1 MTQPTASPI
10 TDHRSRTTALVTATE
25 MRAIEAQAAERGEIS
40 AVLMDRAARRIAEI
54 VAARVMPPAD
64 RRATVLVLVG
74 PGNNGGDG
82 LWAAH
87 YLRQMGWNAV
97 CYLWRRAAHPDPALA
112 AAVESGAR
120 ILHHATQTE
129 RQELTPLLL
138 GADAVLDALLGFGL
152 TRDLTADGAALIAQ
166 VRAAVAERA
175 AMALP
180 LPVFAVD
187 VPTGIDSDSGA
198 VRGTA
203 LPAAVTITLGVAKRG
218 LFQFPG
224 AVYAGAILLG
234 DIGVADLTDLIQT
247 TETTADSVR
256 ALLPARPADSNKGTF
271 GSVLIVAGSLNYVGA
286 GVLAVRGALRS
297 GVGLATLAT
306 PFELLPMV
314 AAHLIEC
321 TFHPLPSDMGALI
334 DRSAAEVFKALG
346 KRDYQALLVG
356 NGLGQEKET
365 LAFLRDLLKL
375 PAEGKVGVH
384 PSGARSV
391 GFGGHGPGPTAA
403 AAGRGE
409 RSVGFGG
416 RRDAAPAADP
426 AADSAKEGKEGKDGL
441 LPPLVLDA
449 DGLNL
454 LAQIDGWAL
463 HLPADSILT
472 PHPGEMAR
480 LLGGEASAATVQ
492 ADRVGTAQRAAADWG
507 TVVVLKGARTVIAA
521 PDGRVAINPAATPA
535 LATAGTGDVLAG
547 VIAGLRAQGLTAFDA
562 AVVGVYLHGR
572 AGELVAEELGDAGA
586 LAGDIA
592 DALPYALHDLRL
604 MAG

>member
-1 MTQPTASPI
+1 MFQSHNPPTAHGSQP
-10 TDHRSRTTALVTATE
+10 TALVTAAE
-25 MRAIEAQAAERGEIS
+25 MRAIEARAAARGETS

-54 VAARVMPPAD
+54 VAAQVALPAD
-64 RRATVLVLVG
+64 RAATVLVLVG

-82 LWAAH
+82 LWAAQ
-87 YLRQMGWNAV
+87 YLRHAGWTAV
-97 CYLWRRAAHPDPALA
+97 CYLWQQRAQPDPALA

-120 ILHHATQTE
+120 ILHHATPAD
-129 RQELTPLLL
+129 RQELPALLL

-152 TRDLTADGAALIAQ
+152 TRNITDDGAALIAQ
-166 VRAAVAERA
+166 VQAAVVERA

-203 LPAAVTITLGVAKRG
+203 LPAAVTITLGAAKRG

-224 AVYAGAILLG
+224 AAYAGAILLG
-234 DIGVADLTDLIQT
+234 DIGVADLTDSIQT
-247 TETTADSVR
+247 TETTAEAMR
-256 ALLPARPADSNKGTF
+256 ALLPTRPADANKGTF

-286 GVLAVRGALRS
+286 GVLAARGALRS

-334 DRSAAEVFKALG
+334 DRSAGEVFKALG
-346 KRDYQALLVG
+346 KRDYQTLLVG

-365 LAFLRDLLKL
+365 LAFMRDLLKL
-375 PAEGKVGVH
+375 PAEGKVGMH

-391 GFGGHGPGPTAA
+391 GFGGHDHGPTV
-403 AAGRGE
+403 AAGSRSE

-416 RRDAAPAADP
+416 RRDAAPVADT
-426 AADSAKEGKEGKDGL
+426 AKDNAKEGKDGKDGT

-454 LAQIDGWAL
+454 LAQIDGWAS

-480 LLGGEASAATVQ
+480 LLGGTADTATVQ

-604 MAG
+604 TAE